1 MIIVNIH
8 IRWYYSIIYMVYLM
22 NVLIDYHHELDESSF
37 ICSIGHDSAGTI
49 IGSGAA
55 NPGKKVED
63 DGVPAMANHS
73 PEEPEEKGGKTMGK
87 PWENHGNIMKN
98 KSWV

>member
-1 MIIVNIH
+1 MIISDVVNIH
-8 IRWYYSIIYMVYLM
+8 IRWYYNMVYLV
-22 NVLIDYHHELDESSF
+22 NVLIDYHHESDESSF

-73 PEEPEEKGGKTMGK
+73 PEEPEEKGGETMGK
-87 PWENHGNIMKN
+87 SWNIMKN
-98 KSWV
+98 NSWV